1 MNARQ
6 KKKLFKKKFGL
17 YPKGPEYNGLAY
29 HFTTK
34 KMWGGQINITTAED
48 FNHRIQGRNAQIRE
62 SRRHKR

>member
-17 YPKGPEYNGLAY
+17 YPKGLEYNGLAY

-34 KMWGGQINITTAED
+34 KMW
-48 FNHRIQGRNAQIRE
+48 
-62 SRRHKR
+62 